1 MEAINSMNRQSD
13 SLRIIELKPHVK
25 GSGAAVLI
33 TIRKQSS
40 LRKMYLRAA
49 QRNPSLVGLARSVL
63 RLARGEVNFKQLF
76 FPRSTSHRK
85 WRDVSKLQE
94 FVKLAGL
101 TPVVL
106 VPAEGASRPTSS
118 APPISGSMSNSGM
131 ELDTFFPEVYTVCL
145 SDIMVFPATNFVI
158 SEEKIVIHDLL
169 DLKTQN
175 PPEELTDY
183 FQFNTALSKAR
194 IKLSYHFHDDLDEAA
209 HFLDAAAQ
217 NYAHWLTEILP
228 RIALFCSIPEFAQ
241 VPLLIDDNLPQS
253 MLQSLHLIA
262 GEHRKV
268 FTLGR
273 GIAVKVKK
281 LHVVSVTGYVPFGFR
296 SPSDTKNRH
305 GQFSPFALNCLRQMI
320 LESTTTE
327 KPASEAPK
335 KIFIQRNSTH
345 RSLVN
350 QPRVMEFCVQHSF
363 ECVSPETLS
372 FTDQVRLFSNAEAVI
387 GATGAAFAN
396 VIFCSPSCKITIL
409 IGDHPETPYG
419 YWVNIAAAVG
429 ARVRYVLGQ
438 SDAPISGEIHRD
450 FSISEQKIISLI
462 EHG

>member
-1 MEAINSMNRQSD
+1 MERRSN
-13 SLRIIELKPHVK
+13 SLRISEIKPHATGR
-25 GSGAAVLI
+25 GSAALVAAA
-33 TIRKQSS
+33 KQSR
-40 LRKMYLRAA
+40 LRDLYLKAA
-49 QRNPSLVGLARSVL
+49 QRNPSLVSLARSAL
-63 RLARGEVNFKQLF
+63 RFARGEVNFKQLF
-76 FPRSTSHRK
+76 FPGSSSPRK
-85 WRDVSKLQE
+85 WRDVSRLQD
-94 FVKLAGL
+94 FVKRVGLA
-101 TPVVL
+101 PVVL
-106 VPAEGASRPTSS
+106 APAEGVSYQTSS
-118 APPISGSMSNSGM
+118 VAPIFGSHSTSPM
-131 ELDTFFPEVYTVCL
+131 ETDTVFPEIYTVRL
-145 SDIMVFPATNFVI
+145 SDIMVFPATNFFI
-158 SEEKIVIHDLL
+158 SEENVLIHDLL
-169 DLKTQN
+169 DLKTQL
-175 PPEELTDY
+175 PSEELTDY
-183 FQFNTALSKAR
+183 FQFNPLRSKAR
-194 IKLSYHFHDDLDEAA
+194 VKLSYHFHDDLDEAA
-209 HFLDAAAQ
+209 HFLDAASQ

-228 RIALFCSIPEFAQ
+228 RIALFCSIPEFAH

-296 SPSDTKNRH
+296 SPSDTKDRH

-396 VIFCSPSCKITIL
+396 IIFCSPSCKITIL

-438 SDAPISGEIHRD
+438 SDAPISGGIHRD
-450 FSISEQKIISLI
+450 FSISEQKIVSLI

>member
-1 MEAINSMNRQSD
+1 MKAIIPMERRSD
-13 SLRIIELKPHVK
+13 SLRISEIKPHGK
-25 GSGAAVLI
+25 SRRAAAFVAAA
-33 TIRKQSS
+33 KQSR

-49 QRNPSLVGLARSVL
+49 QRNPSLVGLARSAL
-63 RLARGEVNFKQLF
+63 RFARGEVNFKQLV
-76 FPRSTSHRK
+76 FPGSSSPRK
-85 WRDVSKLQE
+85 WRDVSTLQD
-94 FVKLAGL
+94 FVRLFGL

-106 VPAEGASRPTSS
+106 APAEGASYPTSS
-118 APPISGSMSNSGM
+118 AAPIFGSIPTPAM
-131 ELDTFFPEVYTVCL
+131 ETDPIFPQVYTVRL
-145 SDIMVFPATNFVI
+145 SDMMVFPATNFFI
-158 SEEKIVIHDLL
+158 SEEKVIIHDLL
-169 DLKTQN
+169 DLKAQK

-183 FQFNTALSKAR
+183 FQFNPARSKAR
-194 IKLSYHFHDDLDEAA
+194 VKLSYHFHDDLDEAA

-228 RIALFCSIPEFAQ
+228 RIALFCSRPEFAH

-262 GEHRKV
+262 GEHRRI

-296 SPSDTKNRH
+296 SPSDTKDRH

-387 GATGAAFAN
+387 GATGSAFAN
-396 VIFCSPSCKITIL
+396 IIFCSPSCKITIL

-438 SDAPISGEIHRD
+438 SDAPISGGIHRD
-450 FSISEQKIISLI
+450 FSISEQKIVSLI

>member
-1 MEAINSMNRQSD
+1 MNWQSD

-25 GSGAAVLI
+25 GRGAAGLI
-33 TIRKQSS
+33 TITKQSR

-85 WRDVSKLQE
+85 WRDVSNLQD

-131 ELDTFFPEVYTVCL
+131 ELNTFFPEIYTVCL

-169 DLKTQN
+169 DLKTQKS
-175 PPEELTDY
+175 PEELTDY
-183 FQFNTALSKAR
+183 FQFNTVLSKAR

-217 NYAHWLTEILP
+217 NYAHWVTEILP
-228 RIALFCSIPEFAQ
+228 RIALFCSRPEFAH

-253 MLQSLHLIA
+253 ILQSLHLVVQK
-262 GEHRKV
+262 HRKIFIV
-268 FTLGR
+268 GR
-273 GIAVKVKK
+273 NVAVKVKN
-281 LHVVSVTGYVPFGFR
+281 LHLVSVTGYIPFEFR
-296 SPSDTKNRH
+296 SPTDREKRH
-305 GQFSPFALNCLRQMI
+305 GHFSPFALKWVRHLVLDALM
-320 LESTTTE
+320 TE
-327 KPASEAPK
+327 RPDSEVPRK
-335 KIFIQRNSTH
+335 VFIQRNSIH
-345 RSLVN
+345 RSLIN
-350 QPRVMEFCVQHSF
+350 QSRIREICVRDSF

-372 FTDQVRLFSNAEAVI
+372 FLDQARLFSSADEII

-396 VIFCSPSCKITIL
+396 IIFCSPSCKVTIL

-419 YWVNIAAAVG
+419 YWANIAAAVG
-429 ARVRYVLGQ
+429 VRVRYILGQ
-438 SDAPISGEIHRD
+438 SEAPISAGKHRD
-450 FSISEQKIISLI
+450 FSIKEQHVISLI
-462 EHG
+462 KHE

>member
-1 MEAINSMNRQSD
+1 MKAIIPMERRSD
-13 SLRIIELKPHVK
+13 SLRIIEIRPQVK
-25 GSGAAVLI
+25 GRRAAALFAAAKKS
-33 TIRKQSS
+33 R
-40 LRKMYLRAA
+40 LRDMYLKAA
-49 QRNPSLVGLARSVL
+49 QRNPSLLALARFAL
-63 RLARGEVNFKQLF
+63 PFARGEVNFKQLF
-76 FPRSTSHRK
+76 FPRSSAHRK
-85 WRDVSKLQE
+85 WREVIKLQD
-94 FVKLAGL
+94 FVKLNGL

-106 VPAEGASRPTSS
+106 ARSEQASHPTSS
-118 APPISGSMSNSGM
+118 APPFFDSIPNPVV
-131 ELDTFFPEVYTVCL
+131 ELDAVFPEIYTVQL
-145 SDIMVFPATNFVI
+145 SDIMVFPATNFFI
-158 SEEKIVIHDLL
+158 SEEKVIIHDIL
-169 DLKTQN
+169 DLKVQK

-183 FQFNTALSKAR
+183 FQFNPARSKAR
-194 IKLSYHFHDDLDEAA
+194 VKLSYYFHDDLDEAA
-209 HFLDAAAQ
+209 HFLDATAQ

-228 RIALFCSIPEFAQ
+228 RIALFCSRPEFAH

-262 GEHRKV
+262 GEHRRI
-268 FTLGR
+268 FILGR

-281 LHVVSVTGYVPFGFR
+281 LHVVSVTGYIPFGF
-296 SPSDTKNRH
+296 H
-305 GQFSPFALNCLRQMI
+305 GPADMENLHGRYSPFALRCVRDLVLKAVMKER
-320 LESTTTE
+320 
-327 KPASEAPK
+327 PASEAPK

-396 VIFCSPSCKITIL
+396 IIFCSPSCKITIL

-438 SDAPISGEIHRD
+438 SDAPISGGIHRD
-450 FSISEQKIISLI
+450 FSISEQKIVSLI